1 MIGVSR
7 QAVVYHYKHR
17 NPILPEN
24 RYGKGRTIGTAMLE
38 NFITAFIV
46 YFVVIDPVGNA
57 PIFLATAS
65 HLPRRQ
71 KIRVAIK
78 GSTVAAAIMLF
89 FAICGAWILHY
100 LAISFTAFKLAGG
113 IILLLVALD
122 MLSNRRQQRKE
133 QGSDIASPDDNIAIF
148 PLAVPL
154 LAGPAAIT
162 SVMVVSSGAAG
173 SLKLSLLGLGALA
186 LVMAATALILI
197 ATSFAESYV
206 DRRVTSV
213 FSRITAIILAALS
226 IQYIID
232 GLSALGVITAAG

>member
-7 QAVVYHYKHR
+7 QAVVYYYKHH

-57 PIFLATAS
+57 PIFLAITS

-71 KIRVAIK
+71 KIRVAIE

-89 FAICGAWILHY
+89 FAICGAWILQY

-133 QGSDIASPDDNIAIF
+133 QGSDIASQDDNIAIF
-148 PLAVPL
+148 PLAIPL

-186 LVMAATALILI
+186 LVMTATALILI

>member
-7 QAVVYHYKHR
+7 QAVVYYCKHR
-17 NPILPEN
+17 NPILPKN
-24 RYGKGRTIGTAMLE
+24 RYGKGRTIGTATLE

-57 PIFLATAS
+57 PIF
-65 HLPRRQ
+65 
-71 KIRVAIK
+71 
-78 GSTVAAAIMLF
+78 
-89 FAICGAWILHY
+89 

-148 PLAVPL
+148 PLAIPL

>member
-1 MIGVSR
+1 MIGVPR
-7 QAVVYHYKHR
+7 QAVVYYYKHH

-57 PIFLATAS
+57 PIFLAITS

-71 KIRVAIK
+71 KIRVAIE

-89 FAICGAWILHY
+89 FAICGAWILQY

-133 QGSDIASPDDNIAIF
+133 QGSDIASQDDNIAIF
-148 PLAVPL
+148 PLAIPL

>member
-1 MIGVSR
+1 
-7 QAVVYHYKHR
+7 
-17 NPILPEN
+17 
-24 RYGKGRTIGTAMLE
+24 MLE

-57 PIFLATAS
+57 PIFLAITS

-71 KIRVAIK
+71 KIRVAIE

-89 FAICGAWILHY
+89 FAICGAWILQY